1 MSERKLTMILSI
13 KLTEEE
19 RALAESYAKL
29 HSISV
34 SEAFKRALFDKI
46 EDEYDLNAF
55 AEYES
60 EKQSGTLKTRP
71 VSELWKELDL

>member
-1 MSERKLTMILSI
+1 MMSERILTMSFSI

-34 SEAFKRALFDKI
+34 SEAFKRVLFDKI
-46 EDEYDLNAF
+46 EDE
-55 AEYES
+55 
-60 EKQSGTLKTRP
+60 
-71 VSELWKELDL
+71 

>member
-1 MSERKLTMILSI
+1 MMSERKLTMILSI
-13 KLTEEE
+13 RLTEE

-34 SEAFKRALFDKI
+34 SEAFKRVLFDKI
-46 EDEYDLNAF
+46 EDEYDLNEF

-60 EKQSGTLKTRP
+60 EKQSGTLKTRS